1 MELAYQ
7 PVDLADLMDV
17 AEHTNRWYVP
27 CIAVASEFETGLLSG
42 PIAAPRDGMPHD
54 GGGEELRS

>member
-1 MELAYQ
+1 MELVHQ
-7 PVDLADLMDV
+7 HVDFADLMDV
-17 AEHTNRWYVP
+17 AEHTTRWYVP

-42 PIAAPRDGMPHD
+42 PVAAPRDGMPHD